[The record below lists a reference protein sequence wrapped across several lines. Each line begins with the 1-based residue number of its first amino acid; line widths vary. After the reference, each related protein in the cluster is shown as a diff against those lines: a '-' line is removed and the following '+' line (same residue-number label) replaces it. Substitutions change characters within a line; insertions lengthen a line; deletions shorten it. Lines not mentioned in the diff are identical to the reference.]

1 MQNFNI
7 LGSLKAEKLPLFY
20 LQFKFCFRPKNLVS
34 GPTAQGFASD
44 QFFITHGHPMG
55 PSFKPTHK
63 PDFNILKTDT
73 YT

>member
-20 LQFKFCFRPKNLVS
+20 LKFKFCFRPKNLVS

-44 QFFITHGHPMG
+44 QNFYHPWAPHGP
-55 PSFKPTHK
+55 
-63 PDFNILKTDT
+63 
-73 YT
+73 